1 MTATI
6 RRDDVEAV
14 ARLAT
19 DRADAELVDW
29 RVEPVGYPAL
39 TPTTA
44 ALERVSFT
52 LAGDASGPAALFV
65 KTIQSLR
72 HSPFFAFI
80 PPMARD
86 AAVAAVPWRNEANLY
101 GSGLLDGLPA
111 RIRGPIVYRIDDLGD
126 DRIRIWMEDV
136 PTDAAAGWDLER
148 YADAARAL
156 GRLAG
161 SGRAAATSAASGLSG
176 VGHRRYASGRIMGF
190 HAPALRDPATW
201 AVPVVASAVD
211 PHLREDLLGLLDR
224 LPAILDL
231 LDRLPQYFGHGDACP
246 QNLLVEAGRPEG
258 FVAVDWGFAGP
269 GPVGQDL
276 GQLLVGRAENG
287 ELDADELAA
296 VDATIVPAYVS
307 GLRDEGSTAS
317 EDEVRRGY
325 VGALLVRSAFTALPI
340 ELLSGA
346 PAGGNAPDT
355 TDIFTARAR
364 YARFV
369 VDLGHRLGEGT
380 R

>member
-19 DRADAELVDW
+19 GRADAELVDW
-29 RVEPVGYPAL
+29 AVEPVGYPAM

-52 LAGDASGPAALFV
+52 LAGDTLAPAALFV

-86 AAVAAVPWRNEANLY
+86 AAVAAIPWRNEADLY
-101 GSGLLDGLPA
+101 ASDLLDDLPGGL
-111 RIRGPIVYRIDDLGD
+111 RGPIVYRIDDLGD
-126 DRIRIWMEDV
+126 DRVRVWMEDV
-136 PTDAAAGWDLER
+136 ATDAAARWDLER

-161 SGRAAATSAASGLSG
+161 SRHADATSSERGLSG
-176 VGHRRYASGRIMGF
+176 VGLRRYATGRIMGF

-201 AVPVVASAVD
+201 AHPVIAAAVD
-211 PHLREDLLGLLDR
+211 PELRTDLLGLLDR
-224 LPAILDL
+224 LPGILDA
-231 LDRLPQYFGHGDACP
+231 LDRLPQCFGHGDACP
-246 QNLLVEAGRPEG
+246 QNLLVEVGRPEG

-276 GQLLVGRAENG
+276 GQLLVGRAESG

-296 VDATIVPAYVS
+296 IDAAIVPAYIA
-307 GLRDEGSTAS
+307 GLRDEGGTPS
-317 EDEVRRGY
+317 EDEVRRGLI
-325 VGALLVRSAFTALPI
+325 GSLLYRSAFTALPI
-340 ELLSGA
+340 
-346 PAGGNAPDT
+346 
-355 TDIFTARAR
+355 
-364 YARFV
+364 
-369 VDLGHRLGEGT
+369 
-380 R
+380 